1 MEKQLNYQDKGENPK
16 ENKLKPVHG
25 ILLFVVVMISFY
37 TIIAWAQMKWGMYG
51 QSICLLI
58 QKWADRLKLF

>member
-37 TIIAWAQMKWGMYG
+37 TIIA
-51 QSICLLI
+51 
-58 QKWADRLKLF
+58 